1 MNKLIQN
8 AKTPGWWSEPKNVAA
23 AIVGLALLAGL
34 SYGFLTYVLPWLIK
48 VTWNLVNLVI
58 AGVVCGSLLMIIT
71 NRKFWRALKYMSE
84 FVANYSIGLAI
95 ELNPFNI
102 LQAKIEQG
110 YKDRETLYRQS
121 GRLKGKQSELTDKL
135 AEKEKEMQL
144 NIQKVKILQ
153 AEKGGAGGATGATSA
168 TSATGSRQITLYT
181 NNVMRCREYIEN
193 VTPIVSDLNKLIVFA
208 DAAYEESGVMLE
220 DAKLD
225 LEAKKD
231 LYYSVTTGL
240 SAVTSAMRAF
250 KGDDELNQDA
260 EKALA
265 LLKVRIG
272 EKIGHIKSAIDV
284 TSRFMDDQ
292 VLEDKA
298 KSAQALEL
306 INQFDL
312 GKDFHY
318 PGAASRDG
326 SGATSRDGNQGRLK
340 DVSVDKYKDLLQ

>member
-8 AKTPGWWSEPKNVAA
+8 AKTPGWRNEPKKVAA

-58 AGVVCGSLLMIIT
+58 AGIVCGFLLMTIT
-71 NRKFWRALKYMSE
+71 NRKFWRALKYISE

-110 YKDRETLYRQS
+110 YRDRETLYRQS

-135 AEKEKEMQL
+135 ADKEKEMQL

-153 AEKGGAGGATGATSA
+153 AERGGTPEKS
-168 TSATGSRQITLYT
+168 SRQINLYT
-181 NNVMRCREYIEN
+181 NNVMRCREYIDN
-193 VTPIVSDLNKLIVFA
+193 VTPIVSDLNKLITFA

-250 KGDDELNQDA
+250 KGDDELNRDA

-318 PGAASRDG
+318 SAAAAQDG
-326 SGATSRDGNQGRLK
+326 SKGRLK
-340 DVSVDKYKDLLQ
+340 DVAVDKYKGLLE

>member
-1 MNKLIQN
+1 MNKLLQN
-8 AKTPGWWSEPKNVAA
+8 TKTPGWWSEPKNIATVV
-23 AIVGLALLAGL
+23 VGLALTAGL
-34 SYGFLTYVLPWLIK
+34 AYGFLTYVLPWLVK
-48 VTWNLVNLVI
+48 VTWSMVNLII
-58 AGVVCGSLLMIIT
+58 AGVVCGFLLMTIT
-71 NRKFWRALKYMSE
+71 NRKFWRALKYFSE
-84 FVANYSIGLAI
+84 FIANYSIGLAI

-102 LQAKIEQG
+102 LEAKIDQG
-110 YKDRETLYRQS
+110 YKDRNTLYKQS
-121 GRLKGKQSELTDKL
+121 GRLKGKQSELTEKL
-135 AEKEKEMQL
+135 NEKEKEMQL
-144 NIQKVKILQ
+144 NVQKVKILQ
-153 AEKGGAGGATGATSA
+153 GEKGTAGA
-168 TSATGSRQITLYT
+168 SRQISLCT
-181 NNVMRCREYIEN
+181 NNVMRCREYIDN
-193 VTPIVSDLNKLIVFA
+193 VAPIVSDLNKLIVFA
-208 DAAYEESGVMLE
+208 DAAYEESGIMLE

-250 KGDDELNQDA
+250 KGDDELNRDA

-292 VLEDKA
+292 VLEDKV

-306 INQFDL
+306 INQFDI

-318 PGAASRDG
+318 AGAAVRDG
-326 SGATSRDGNQGRLK
+326 GKGRLNE
-340 DVSVDKYKDLLQ
+340 VSVEKYKGLLD